1 MLPSLLLLLRVFGV
15 EKKMAAEKQH
25 RSNNRKMIMNFV
37 IFMFKIPFISILC
50 KKKHD
55 LWDLVGFLT

>member
-1 MLPSLLLLLRVFGV
+1 MLPSLLLLLRVFGL

-25 RSNNRKMIMNFV
+25 RSSNKKMIINFV

-50 KKKHD
+50 KKNTICGIF
-55 LWDLVGFLT
+55 WAF

>member
-25 RSNNRKMIMNFV
+25 RSSNRKMIMNFV
-37 IFMFKIPFISILC
+37 IFMFKILFISILC
-50 KKKHD
+50 KKHN
-55 LWDLVGFLT
+55 LLDLVGFLT

>member
-25 RSNNRKMIMNFV
+25 RFSNRKMIMNFV

-50 KKKHD
+50 KNNTICEI
-55 LWDLVGFLT
+55 LWAF

>member
-15 EKKMAAEKQH
+15 EKKMAVEKRH
-25 RSNNRKMIMNFV
+25 RSSNKKMIMNFV

-50 KKKHD
+50 KQNTICGI
-55 LWDLVGFLT
+55 LWAF

>member
-15 EKKMAAEKQH
+15 EKKMAAL
-25 RSNNRKMIMNFV
+25 RNGNRKMIVNFV

-50 KKKHD
+50 KKND
-55 LWDLVGFLT
+55 LWDVLDFLT